1 MQIAETA
8 DLELARRLQA
18 EWEAEE
24 LTTDAATA
32 ALLARLTEEEV
43 TDREAAAADETLAR
57 RLQDEEAC
65 VTPPGCIPGT
75 PSAAMEADDEEDAA
89 LARRLQMEEDSF
101 EQASMLECDAALARE
116 LADAE
121 GRSSRK
127 RPSQKQRRQQESER
141 SVGLAHED
149 DGPAGACWHV
159 AGLSVAPAVPA
170 WSPGIAMPAAVRE
183 PPRLP
188 ADGACAPMEAPPHPG
203 RCPLPLMCEQRHTFS
218 RAVGSAGAEPGLLL
232 VIDGANVAY
241 RYDGRFRSRSVRLCL
256 EFWRQAGV
264 PAARMRVTLSESNW
278 DETDA
283 ELVALDAAGAIAW
296 SPLGKD
302 DDLFT
307 IQTAAL
313 TGAWVVTNDQFRNH
327 ARWTSQVGRRLLR
340 FSFATTDVFVATPDD
355 VERFLRDVRI
365 RA

>member
-1 MQIAETA
+1 MAETA

-89 LARRLQMEEDSF
+89 LARRFQMEEDSF
-101 EQASMLECDAALARE
+101 KASMLACDAALARE
-116 LADAE
+116 LADTE

-149 DGPAGACWHV
+149 DGPVGACWHV

-203 RCPLPLMCEQRHTFS
+203 RCPLPLMFEQRPTFS

-241 RYDGRFRSRSVRLCL
+241 RYDGRFRSRSVRRCL

-278 DETDA
+278 DGTDA

-340 FSFATTDVFVATPDD
+340 FSFATTDVFVAAPDD

-365 RA
+365 RG